1 MTNWFLLELL
11 FLEDLGSNI
20 QDMISSVNDF
30 TILFS
35 RIKRTHYYTLILSNS
50 GHIQHVLSNQFEKT
64 SNSLEIG

>member
-20 QDMISSVNDF
+20 QEMISSVNDF

-35 RIKRTHYYTLILSNS
+35 RLTQPTTIPAPHLK
-50 GHIQHVLSNQFEKT
+50 KT
-64 SNSLEIG
+64 QGTFNMLYLNVVST